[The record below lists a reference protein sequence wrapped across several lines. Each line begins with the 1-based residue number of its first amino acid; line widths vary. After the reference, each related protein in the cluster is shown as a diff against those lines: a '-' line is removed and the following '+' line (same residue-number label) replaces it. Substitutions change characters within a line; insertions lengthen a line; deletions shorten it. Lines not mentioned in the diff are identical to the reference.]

1 MRKLIESS
9 IVSLDGVV
17 GSPWE
22 WTGSYFDGEVKE
34 YSRAQLSEYDAF
46 LLGRVTYEK
55 FASTWS
61 QIQGD
66 PYFDTINLMPKYVAS
81 TTLREMTWNA
91 TRIDGDVAEEVA
103 KLKAQPGRDIVKYG
117 TGQLDRTLIAHDL
130 VDEFHLLL
138 MPVVVGHGPHL
149 FQGVDTS
156 QRRLELTGTTT
167 FGNGVV
173 ALTYVPKS

>member
-22 WTGSYFDGEVKE
+22 WAGPYFEGEVKDN
-34 YSRAQLSEYDAF
+34 SRARLAGYDAF

-55 FASTWS
+55 FASTWG

-66 PYFDTINLMPKYVAS
+66 PYLDTINSMPKYVAS

-91 TRIDGDVAEEVA
+91 TRIEGDVAEEVA
-103 KLKAQPGRDIVKYG
+103 KLKAQPGQDIVKYG
-117 TGQLDRTLIAHDL
+117 TGRLDRTLIAHDL
-130 VDEFHLLL
+130 VDEFHFLL
-138 MPVVVGHGPHL
+138 MPVVIGHGPHL
-149 FQGVDTS
+149 FEGVDTS
-156 QRRLELTGTTT
+156 QRRLELIDTTT

-173 ALTYVPKS
+173 ALTYVPK